1 MKKIGFNMLSKKF
14 ILALSIFLV
23 FISLFGAYAAEY
35 YYSISEV
42 NEMMQDVNSSELT
55 GCCSVVYQLNGTDSI
70 ISFRRDANNTAD
82 IYIEEIDWHGKNAI
96 KQYKTDGGY
105 FSQVIITSDGWII
118 GYGGIDDGK
127 DSETVENITAKM
139 ISNDSSISEDGLVE
153 IQNLKSKYRMGHVVI
168 KAPNGNYGVAMAD
181 THFRGK
187 LAPGD
192 YISVPN
198 RHSYYREG
206 NFSLSDPDKIKT
218 MNDLARSDGFGITR
232 RDITTFYFH
241 SVDNSS
247 FKGNITDIYL
257 SNDDGSVYEIMNSTN
272 LYDDVHFRDNVINGS
287 SLPIAPAYIF
297 IGSVEFTQDAP
308 FGFFDLAII
317 AITAILLGTLIYF
330 VLQYLKYMRYRNRRR
345 RRR

>member
-1 MKKIGFNMLSKKF
+1 MLSKKF
-14 ILALSIFLV
+14 ILTLSIFLV
-23 FISLFGAYAAEY
+23 FISLFGVYAAEY
-35 YYSISEV
+35 HHSITEA
-42 NEMMQDVNSSELT
+42 NEMIQDVNSSELT
-55 GCCSVVYQLNGTDSI
+55 GCCSVVYQMNGTDSI

-118 GYGGIDDGK
+118 GYGGIDDGE
-127 DSETVENITAKM
+127 DSEKVENITATM
-139 ISNDSSISEDGLVE
+139 ISDDGTISEEGLVE
-153 IQNLKSKYRMGHVVI
+153 IQNIKSRYKMGHVVI

-198 RHSYYREG
+198 RQSYYREG

-218 MNDLARSDGFGITR
+218 MNELAITDGFGITR
-232 RDITTFYFH
+232 RDITTFVFH

-247 FKGNITDIYL
+247 FKGNVTDIYL

-272 LYDDVHFRDNVINGS
+272 LYDDVHFRDILIEGS
-287 SLPIAPAYIF
+287 SLPIAPAYMA
-297 IGSVEFTQDAP
+297 IGTIEFSQGAT
-308 FGFFDLAII
+308 FGFFDLAIM
-317 AITAILLGTLIYF
+317 AITIILVGALIYF
-330 VLQYLKYMRYRNRRR
+330 LWQYVKYRRYMRRR
-345 RRR
+345 RRRRY

>member
-1 MKKIGFNMLSKKF
+1 MLSKKF
-14 ILALSIFLV
+14 ILTLGIFLV

-35 YYSISEV
+35 HYSISEV
-42 NEMMQDVNSSELT
+42 NEMIHEADSSELT
-55 GCCSVVYQLNGTDSI
+55 GCCSVVYQMNGTDSI

-82 IYIEEIDWHGKNAI
+82 IFIEEIDWHGKKAI

-105 FSQVIITSDGWII
+105 FSQVIITEDGWII
-118 GYGGIDDGK
+118 GYGGIDDGQ
-127 DSETVENITAKM
+127 DSETVENITANM
-139 ISNDSSISEDGLVE
+139 ISDDGSISEDGLIE
-153 IQNLKSKYRMGHVVI
+153 IQKIKSKHKMGHVVI

-198 RHSYYREG
+198 MYNYYREG

-218 MNDLARSDGFGITR
+218 MTDLVRSDGFGITR

-247 FKGNITDIYL
+247 FKGNVTEIYA
-257 SNDDGSVYEIMNSTN
+257 SNDDGSLYEIMNATN
-272 LYDDVHFRDNVINGS
+272 LYDNIHFRDILIEGS
-287 SLPIAPAYIF
+287 SLPIAPAYIG
-297 IGSVEFTQDAP
+297 IGSVEFSQGST

-317 AITAILLGTLIYF
+317 ALTVIVIGVFIHVLI
-330 VLQYLKYMRYRNRRR
+330 QYLKYRRYMRRR
-345 RRR
+345 RRRRY